1 MKIKLFLTAGLALLV
16 LLAGLTGC
24 TAAGVTASDVL
35 PVDVNLNSQQTGI
48 WVSGEGK
55 VIVVPDIA
63 NLNLG
68 VSSQAATVSEAQS
81 QAAAAMD
88 KIMTA
93 LKEAGV
99 AEQDIQTANFSIYQV
114 TRWDDEGSQEVVV
127 GYRVNN
133 MVIAK
138 IRDVENAGS
147 IIDKVAEAG
156 GDLTRING
164 INFTVDNPE
173 QYYAEA
179 REKAMKDAKSKAEQ
193 LASLSGVTLGKPTYV
208 SENISTPPIPYN
220 GVYFARDAAAG
231 AVPETAISPGESD
244 IIINVQVA
252 YAIK

>member
-1 MKIKLFLTAGLALLV
+1 MKIKLFFAVGLALLV
-16 LLAGLTGC
+16 LLVGLTGC
-24 TAAGVTASDVL
+24 TAAGVTAADVL

-48 WVSGEGK
+48 WVNGEGK
-55 VIVVPDIA
+55 VTVVPDIA
-63 NLNLG
+63 NLTLG
-68 VSSQAATVSEAQS
+68 VSSQTATVSEAQS
-81 QAAAAMD
+81 QAAAAME

-99 AEQDIQTANFSIYQV
+99 AEQDIQTTNFSIHQI

-138 IRDVENAGS
+138 IRDMENVGS
-147 IIDKVAEAG
+147 IIDTVAAAG

-164 INFTVDNPE
+164 ISFTVDNPE

-179 REKAMKDAKSKAEQ
+179 RDQAMKDASGKAEQ
-193 LASLSGVTLGKPTYV
+193 LASLSGVTLGKSTYV
-208 SENISTPPIPYN
+208 SENVSAPPIPYN
-220 GVYFARDAAAG
+220 GIYFARDAAAG
-231 AVPETAISPGESD
+231 SAPETAISPGESD